1 MFIDFL
7 LEGERIEKKPKISV
21 VIPARNEEDVIERS
35 VRSLLNQTAKPY
47 EIIVVNDGSTDATR
61 GIVEKLGKEDGRV
74 KLINFDRGHS
84 AAFARNRGAEA
95 ARGDVVYFQDSDI
108 VVDDRGLIEKVGEVF
123 QDESIGAVL
132 TGGGGEYKTFLQKC
146 QEVRA
151 VMSNLFFKA
160 SGRKIEYISGIRRK
174 LFSELGGFNEKIF
187 YYEDRELGRRVAE
200 RTRIPF
206 VKVGI
211 RHIEPSTLSEIVRQA
226 RYVGKG
232 ASTYNLVKEN
242 PLVLLYP
249 PYPFFW
255 LLFATCVMLSFLS
268 SIFAYVVAFMF
279 MVLIVE
285 AVVAYFLTGMLL
297 PSICFVFF
305 ISPLRAFLISYSFLL
320 DKLNSLR

>member
-1 MFIDFL
+1 M
-7 LEGERIEKKPKISV
+7 
-21 VIPARNEEDVIERS
+21 
-35 VRSLLNQTAKPY
+35 
-47 EIIVVNDGSTDATR
+47 
-61 GIVEKLGKEDGRV
+61 
-74 KLINFDRGHS
+74 
-84 AAFARNRGAEA
+84 
-95 ARGDVVYFQDSDI
+95 VYFQDSDI

-123 QDESIGAVL
+123 QNESIGAVR
-132 TGGGGEYKTFLQKC
+132 TGGGGEYKTFLQRC

-160 SGRKIEYISGIRRK
+160 SGTKIEYISGIRRK
-174 LFSELGGFNEKIF
+174 LFSELGGFNERIF

-232 ASTYNLVKEN
+232 ASTYNLINEN

-255 LLFATCVMLSFLS
+255 LIFAACILLSVLN
-268 SIFAYVVAFMF
+268 SIFLYLLALMLLVLVAE
-279 MVLIVE
+279 VI
-285 AVVAYFLTGMLL
+285 VAYYLTRMLL

-305 ISPLRAFLISYSFLL
+305 ISPLRAVLITYSFLL
-320 DKLNSLR
+320 NRLKTR